1 MNLEVG
7 PNHNGVDRVELCFS
21 MTNTFQNDFDF
32 NPADDQKV
40 VIQFGHPPFEGDF
53 TIAPDCLDPGRFRFV
68 SGSLT
73 SLVNPNSVNFE
84 ASDDK
89 DFEMAFKFSQR
100 VSLTTGQTLNFG
112 CIQNVNIDCSCENL
126 IAFIDCYG
134 IQHVE
139 FQNGNVIVSG
149 DENCEQIEFPEPII
163 EQEEISIF
171 CEQNDNER
179 WIRWEIIEN
188 VERYEIKVNDGFWQ
202 PTNQNDSHLISSQD
216 STNFYSI
223 EVRALTGCEPMP
235 MGIVNCTFESEK
247 EELVYIPNAFSPNGD
262 GINDELIITSKPGV
276 FLKELRIYERYGG
289 LVYSVASLDNR
300 EVITWNVQ
308 NSNLNYSPQL
318 FLCQVIL
325 VNRQGEEEV
334 VYGDVTILK

>member
-1 MNLEVG
+1 
-7 PNHNGVDRVELCFS
+7 
-21 MTNTFQNDFDF
+21 
-32 NPADDQKV
+32 
-40 VIQFGHPPFEGDF
+40 
-53 TIAPDCLDPGRFRFV
+53 
-68 SGSLT
+68 
-73 SLVNPNSVNFE
+73 
-84 ASDDK
+84 
-89 DFEMAFKFSQR
+89 
-100 VSLTTGQTLNFG
+100 
-112 CIQNVNIDCSCENL
+112 
-126 IAFIDCYG
+126 
-134 IQHVE
+134 
-139 FQNGNVIVSG
+139 
-149 DENCEQIEFPEPII
+149 
-163 EQEEISIF
+163 
-171 CEQNDNER
+171 
-179 WIRWEIIEN
+179 
-188 VERYEIKVNDGFWQ
+188 
-202 PTNQNDSHLISSQD
+202 
-216 STNFYSI
+216 
-223 EVRALTGCEPMP
+223 MP